1 MIPHTIKKEPFR
13 TIKTNTPN
21 SKTKCFN
28 NTFKPVYKPY
38 TTNSKTLHNKE
49 NTNKVKTDQ
58 TKKIKSLIIMFPKG
72 KDSFWED
79 RDS

>member
-1 MIPHTIKKEPFR
+1 MILHTIKKEPFR

-28 NTFKPVYKPY
+28 NTFKPVNKPY

-49 NTNKVKTDQ
+49 NTNKAKIDP
-58 TKKIKSLIIMFPKG
+58 TKKFNSLIIMFPKG
-72 KDSFWED
+72 KDSF
-79 RDS
+79 